1 MNLNK
6 LKSVVSD
13 KKIVAIL
20 VVSFIFLAATFY
32 VYIYYIKPRL
42 NPTFIENREFIDK
55 KDENPNKAQLYFFYA
70 NWCPHSK
77 KALPVLK
84 EFEKENTQYENVL
97 IDYFF
102 VNEEDNVE
110 ELASFEEKYNKKIDG
125 FPTVLLI
132 YKKQVI
138 EFDSTMT
145 IKNLNEFF

>member
-1 MNLNK
+1 M
-6 LKSVVSD
+6 
-13 KKIVAIL
+13 
-20 VVSFIFLAATFY
+20 
-32 VYIYYIKPRL
+32 
-42 NPTFIENREFIDK
+42 
-55 KDENPNKAQLYFFYA
+55 
-70 NWCPHSK
+70 
-77 KALPVLK
+77 PVLK

-145 IKNLNEFF
+145 IKNLNEFFNTVF